1 MFVYVSGITQKK
13 EVWSTI
19 IPCSCFQ
26 SGFTLVNYGVL
37 NFLGLEQKKEFA

>member
-1 MFVYVSGITQKK
+1 MFVYVSGIKQKK

-26 SGFTLVNYGVL
+26 SGFTLVNYGAL
-37 NFLGLEQKKEFA
+37 NFLGLEQKKGFA

>member
-1 MFVYVSGITQKK
+1 MFAYVSGITQKK
-13 EVWSTI
+13 EVCSTI

-26 SGFTLVNYGVL
+26 SGFTLVDYGVL